1 MKKKPTNN
9 RNSHY
14 GDRTDPETYYTQEQ
28 STEDQY
34 ARTYHAKKKKLRLS
48 MGSIFLILVLLGTVG
63 FTYLTSVLAT
73 VKGVAID
80 ESDLG
85 ITKEQE
91 RRISQYDNKIKN
103 ILLIGL
109 DEPDEPGDP
118 QRSDS
123 MIIFSLDDKHK
134 NLKLS
139 SLMRDTYVEIP
150 EFGSDKLNHSYAYGG
165 EQLLMKTVN
174 QNFGMD
180 ITDYILV
187 NFHDMLSIIDSIGGI
202 EIDVKREEFSYVNE
216 GVRDI
221 NEKEGLPIESGY
233 IENFGKQILNGTQA
247 TAYARIRRV
256 GNGDYERTDRQRLV
270 LVTIFNKVKNTS
282 LLNMPSMVAQLSR
295 YFKTSLSLTEMIDLG
310 SKILGDKIGDMKQA
324 RFPTDWAS
332 TEISDDM
339 WYLEYYKE
347 GTVFELYNFIY
358 KNIPPTV
365 DVFEQYLK
373 DTDSDYYDSDGYT
386 ISEEAVPLTVS
397 VTSATSAKPP
407 ETRQAPADTIPD
419 LILDPVTQ
427 PSLETETDRVIETDS
442 DGDTDS
448 NP

>member
-63 FTYLTSVLAT
+63 FTYLTSVLST

-80 ESDLG
+80 ETDLG

-109 DEPDEPGDP
+109 DEPDQPGDP

-139 SLMRDTYVEIP
+139 SLMRDTYVDIP
-150 EFGSDKLNHSYAYGG
+150 EFGFDKLNHSYAYGG

-310 SKILGDKIGDMKQA
+310 KA
-324 RFPTDWAS
+324 RSWG
-332 TEISDDM
+332 I
-339 WYLEYYKE
+339 K
-347 GTVFELYNFIY
+347 
-358 KNIPPTV
+358 
-365 DVFEQYLK
+365 
-373 DTDSDYYDSDGYT
+373 
-386 ISEEAVPLTVS
+386 
-397 VTSATSAKPP
+397 SA
-407 ETRQAPADTIPD
+407 I
-419 LILDPVTQ
+419 
-427 PSLETETDRVIETDS
+427 
-442 DGDTDS
+442 
-448 NP
+448 